1 MGLSLVF
8 FYVLENSVPVGAG
21 RTKKL
26 NFEKFDINSVLK
38 NGIHLTGSEG
48 SEYDLQEEAGVCD
61 VSKQKQLLNAKIGLD
76 VTHRIGIDVG
86 DLISAEDFIPG
97 PSDVKKTE
105 NSGVSINIIFCT
117 FLIKFQNNYSDGNNG
132 RLNFSFLILVVQ
144 FNRMRKLLIF
154 NSFPCVD
161 RKNFIFSLL

>member
-1 MGLSLVF
+1 LNF
-8 FYVLENSVPVGAG
+8 FFLENSVSVGAG

-48 SEYDLQEEAGVCD
+48 SEYDLQEESGVCD

-86 DLISAEDFIPG
+86 DLITAEDFIPG

-105 NSGVSINIIFCT
+105 NSGVRLIFCS
-117 FLIKFQNNYSDGNNG
+117 IYD
-132 RLNFSFLILVVQ
+132 
-144 FNRMRKLLIF
+144 
-154 NSFPCVD
+154 
-161 RKNFIFSLL
+161 KNIEEVNVALA